1 MQVTRFFSQVLIYQV
16 STFSLRVADLVIAF
30 VCYLFTLWL
39 CYYFRGL
46 VTDEVGDAVDLHSL
60 EESLAS
66 NYASASFR
74 MVSSDILVSAVL
86 LPSLRAE
93 YKVILV
99 FFVVFFFFMHISLS
113 FQLQHVNTEV
123 DVVAGSLGTA
133 WNIIQ
138 KTANN

>member
-1 MQVTRFFSQVLIYQV
+1 M
-16 STFSLRVADLVIAF
+16 
-30 VCYLFTLWL
+30 
-39 CYYFRGL
+39 
-46 VTDEVGDAVDLHSL
+46 TDEVGDAVDLHSL

-93 YKVILV
+93 YKVVLV
-99 FFVVFFFFMHISLS
+99 FFIFFFFL
-113 FQLQHVNTEV
+113 FQNFYAHLIEVFALTRNAIEVHVEADNI
-123 DVVAGSLGTA
+123 GTA

-138 KTANN
+138 KTANNYLRYYGWKS